1 MNVYAV
7 VLESSSRDAKK
18 KNVSAG
24 SPSETLV
31 TGEKLAICH

>member
-7 VLESSSRDAKK
+7 VLESASREAKK

-24 SPSETLV
+24 SPSET
-31 TGEKLAICH
+31 GDW